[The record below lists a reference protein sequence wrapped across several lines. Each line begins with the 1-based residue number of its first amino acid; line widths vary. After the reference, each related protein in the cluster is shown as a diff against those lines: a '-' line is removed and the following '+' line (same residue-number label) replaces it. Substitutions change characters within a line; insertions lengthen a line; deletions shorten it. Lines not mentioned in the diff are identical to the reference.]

1 MNKTIIA
8 SRLNA
13 AIIVS
18 LVTML
23 LVGVVML

>member
-1 MNKTIIA
+1 MNKIIIA

-18 LVTML
+18 LVAML
-23 LVGVVML
+23 LVGVIML